1 MIGIYKI
8 TNNVNDKCYIG
19 QSRDIKKRWTS
30 HKNVAFNQNC
40 HEYNY
45 PLYQAIRKYGL
56 ENFSFEILEECSIKE
71 LNEKEMFW
79 INKCNSSNSDY
90 GYNQTLLEFNQHGIK
105 LTEEE
110 VNLITKDLEES
121 TELLEQEIA
130 EKFGVSI
137 HTIKDINV
145 GRTWKREN
153 IDYPIRKFRVKKKE
167 MGNYCVFEKIERD
180 KPTIFYCEICGKE
193 VSKGNNRCR
202 DCYNKSIRKV
212 DRPEKDEL
220 YKLLKENSFCAV
232 GKMFSVSDNAI
243 RKWCKSYGLPTHARD
258 YK

>member
-8 TNNVNDKCYIG
+8 TNIINDKCYIG
-19 QSRDIKKRWTS
+19 QSRDIKKRWIS
-30 HKNVAFNQNC
+30 HKNVPFNPNC
-40 HEYNY
+40 REYHY

-56 ENFSFEILEECSIKE
+56 ENFSFEVIEECLIEE
-71 LNEKEMFW
+71 LNEKETFW
-79 INKCNSSNSDY
+79 INRYNSSDSNF

-105 LTEEE
+105 LTEED
-110 VNLITKDLEES
+110 VSLITKDLEES

-130 EKFGVSI
+130 EKYGVSI

-145 GRTWKREN
+145 GRTWKRDN
-153 IDYPIRKFRVKKKE
+153 IKYPIRDNKIKKK
-167 MGNYCVFEKIERD
+167 YFCQ
-180 KPTIFYCEICGKE
+180 YCGKE
-193 VSKGNNRCR
+193 VSDGNDRCKE
-202 DCYNKSIRKV
+202 CYDKSQRKV
-212 DRPEKDEL
+212 NRPEKEEL

-232 GKMFSVSDNAI
+232 GKMFGVSDNAI

>member
-8 TNNVNDKCYIG
+8 TNNINNKCYIG
-19 QSRDIKKRWTS
+19 QSRDIQKRWIS
-30 HKNVAFNQNC
+30 HRNVPFNPNC

-56 ENFSFEILEECSIKE
+56 ENFSLEILEECPIKE
-71 LNEKEMFW
+71 LNEKEQFW
-79 INKCNSSNSDY
+79 IDRYKSTNSNY
-90 GYNQTLLEFNQHGIK
+90 GYNQTLLDYNQHGFK
-105 LTEEE
+105 LTKEE
-110 VNLITKDLEES
+110 VDLITKDLKES

-145 GRTWKREN
+145 GRTWKRED
-153 IDYPIRKFRVKKKE
+153 IEYPIRKFRIKKK
-167 MGNYCVFEKIERD
+167 NTDSHNFEIIERN

-212 DRPEKDEL
+212 DRPEKDDL

-232 GKMFSVSDNAI
+232 GRIFGVSDNAV